1 MKRFYRTAAVAE
13 DEAGYALTLDG
24 RVARTPARNVLA
36 VPSRALAEA
45 ICAEWQAQP
54 DTIDPRSMRLT
65 RLANTAIDR
74 VRDRREDV
82 IGEIARYAETDL
94 LCYRAAEPA
103 ELVAR
108 QSAAW
113 QPLLDWL
120 ARRYDS
126 TLTVTDTGTPTPQPA
141 HAIAALRGALAAF
154 DAYTLTALHV
164 VTAAAGS
171 LVIALALAENEIEAE
186 RAFELSQLDEAF
198 QMTQWGEDA
207 EAAARRAALRADL
220 LMAARFMELCR
231 A

>member
-13 DEAGYALTLDG
+13 DDAGYALTLDG

-94 LCYRAAEPA
+94 VCYRAAAPA

-120 ARRYDS
+120 VRRYDS
-126 TLTVTDTGTPTPQPA
+126 TLTVTDTVTPTPQPA

-154 DAYTLTALHV
+154 DVYTLTALHV

-171 LVIALALAENEIEAE
+171 LVIALALAENEIAAE